1 MTCMGPERN
10 PEREEAIFL
19 DVLEYLREKH
29 GLLNTP
35 RELIVFPKMQ
45 ESRDAVIQE
54 LREAVAEV
62 DFQDSCEGF

>member
-1 MTCMGPERN
+1 MPCMCPSRN

-45 ESRDAVIQE
+45 ESRDSAIAK
-54 LREAVAEV
+54 LREAVAEIV
-62 DFQDSCEGF
+62 FQDACEGF

>member
-1 MTCMGPERN
+1 MPCMGPERN

-45 ESRDAVIQE
+45 ESRDAVIQK
-54 LREAVAEV
+54 LREAVGEV
-62 DFQDSCEGF
+62 VWQDSCEGF